1 VSDGNVS
8 ESKIRL
14 DKWLWFAR
22 FAKSRAQAQE
32 LIARGQVHRN
42 GTRVEKPAMEVQ
54 PGDVVALV
62 LGPVRRT
69 VTVVAIGER
78 RGPAT
83 EAQTLYSEPDPPF
96 RLSPEEAVLP
106 LHRRHGR

>member
-1 VSDGNVS
+1 MNVA
-8 ESKIRL
+8 KIRL

-32 LIARGQVHRN
+32 LIARAQVHRN
-42 GTRVEKPAMEVQ
+42 GVLVEKPATEIE
-54 PGDVVALV
+54 PGDVLAVV

-69 VTVVAIGER
+69 VTVAALGSR
-78 RGPAT
+78 RGPAS
-83 EAQTLYSEPDPPF
+83 EAKVLYVEPEPPF
-96 RLSPEEAVLP
+96 RLPPEDATLP

>member
-1 VSDGNVS
+1 MSPLKV
-8 ESKIRL
+8 RL

-42 GTRVEKPAMEVQ
+42 GARVEKAATEIE
-54 PGDVVALV
+54 PGDVLAIV
-62 LGPVRRT
+62 LGPIRRT
-69 VTVVAIGER
+69 VTVAAIGER
-78 RGPAT
+78 RGPAS
-83 EAQTLYSEPDPPF
+83 EAQALYAEPEPPV
-96 RLSPEEAVLP
+96 RLPPEEATLP

>member
-1 VSDGNVS
+1 MSAPR
-8 ESKIRL
+8 IRL

-32 LIARGQVHRN
+32 LIARAQVHRN
-42 GTRVEKPAMEVQ
+42 GALVEKPAAEIE
-54 PGDVVALV
+54 PGDILAIV

-69 VTVVAIGER
+69 VTVTAVGER
-78 RGPAT
+78 RGPASEARALYT
-83 EAQTLYSEPDPPF
+83 EPEPPF
-96 RLSPEEAVLP
+96 RLPPEDATLP

>member
-1 VSDGNVS
+1 MSAA
-8 ESKIRL
+8 KIRL

-32 LIARGQVHRN
+32 LIARAQVHRN
-42 GTRVEKPAMEVQ
+42 GVLVEKAAAEIE
-54 PGDVVALV
+54 PGDVLDIV

-69 VTVVAIGER
+69 VTVAAVGER
-78 RGPAT
+78 RGPAS
-83 EAQTLYSEPDPPF
+83 EAQTLYAEPEPPF
-96 RLSPEEAVLP
+96 RLPPEEAMLP